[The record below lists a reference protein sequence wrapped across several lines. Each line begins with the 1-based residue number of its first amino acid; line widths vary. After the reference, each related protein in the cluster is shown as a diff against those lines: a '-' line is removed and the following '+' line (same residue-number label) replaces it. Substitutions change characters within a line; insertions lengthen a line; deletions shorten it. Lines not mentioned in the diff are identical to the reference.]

1 MLNFYEQITKDYE
14 RSFIGIFA
22 KEVLTNQLVE
32 HPDLDLYFSISK
44 FDKTLGY
51 SLT

>member
-1 MLNFYEQITKDYE
+1 MRNCYEMITKDYE
-14 RSFIGIFA
+14 RSFIGVFV
-22 KEVLTNQLVE
+22 KEVLTNQLFQY
-32 HPDLDLYFSISK
+32 PDLDLYFSISK